1 MLLVAFSYPLGR
13 SGKLIFPLKFGEKV
27 HPGKNNHLNES
38 LSLAGLGPR
47 GEAETWAGRCPGGPP
62 GPPGPPGQGVAIRNW
77 SVDNAY
83 VSNQI

>member
-1 MLLVAFSYPLGR
+1 MLLVAFSYPLRR
-13 SGKLIFPLKFGEKV
+13 SEKLIFPLKFGEKV
-27 HPGKNNHLNES
+27 HPDKKYHLNES

-62 GPPGPPGQGVAIRNW
+62 GPPGQGVAIRNW